1 MFIIEYAIERSKA
14 EILEDIKQGIVPHTV
29 ADFSELHDYVDAN
42 EYGGL
47 CSDAWWCL
55 PDDTDDATVECN
67 GGWLLVFDQSEAVQN
82 AVDRWLKGGRLID
95 SMN

>member
-1 MFIIEYAIERSKA
+1 MLMIEYAIERSKA
-14 EILEDIKQGIVPHTV
+14 EILEDIETGIVPRTV

-55 PDDTDDATVECN
+55 PDDSDDATVEN
-67 GGWLLVFDQSEAVQN
+67 GWLLHFEQSEAVQN
-82 AVDRWLKGGRLID
+82 AVDRWLKGGRLIYGVK
-95 SMN
+95 